1 MAHYHKI
8 LWSEGLFLTQH
19 HFQQFDIWH
28 EQDRA
33 FALRTLA
40 PFAWGAAHMVIDTE
54 AIANRLVTL
63 TEFEGILPDGTTVRA
78 PAVDDPPASR
88 SFDAHFGPT
97 AKSLSV
103 YLALPRLRPGATG
116 VRMDNEETHT
126 PTRFQRAFANL
137 PDTVTGEHEREVA
150 YLKKRLFILFS
161 GEDLEGYD
169 TLKIAE
175 IERNAEGVAQL
186 RPSYVPP
193 AVTISSSAWL
203 INHLR
208 AILETASAKS
218 QTLTDQVR
226 QRTPTLTEF
235 STSDM
240 PNFLKLHT
248 VNCYIPRLAFHFQNP
263 VGHPAELF
271 QLLAQFAGHLCA
283 FEVGMHPR
291 DLPSY
296 RHDDIGGSFALLIPR
311 LRSLLESVVEAKFTR
326 IPLTRID
333 VSRVE
338 GAVENSQLFN
348 TCDFYLGV
356 NAEVTESRLATEF
369 PKHAKVISP
378 EMIERLIGGNLPGA
392 NLIFVQMPPAS
403 VPRKAGMVYFRI
415 DPRGDRWEY
424 IKKSSKIAI
433 YAPPAEFPG
442 WESECLAVEKS

>member
-1 MAHYHKI
+1 MAQYHKI
-8 LWSEGLFLTQH
+8 LWNEGLFLTQH

-40 PFAWGAAHMVIDTE
+40 PFGWGAAHMAIDAE

-63 TEFEGILPDGTTVRA
+63 SEFDGILPDGTTVRA
-78 PAVDDPPASR
+78 PSVDDPPASR
-88 SFDAHFGPT
+88 SFAEHFGPT
-97 AKSLSV
+97 AKTLSV
-103 YLALPRLRPGATG
+103 YLALPRLRPGAAG
-116 VRMDNEETHT
+116 VRMETEETHT
-126 PTRFQRAFANL
+126 PTRFQRAFATL

-175 IERNAEGVAQL
+175 VERNAEGVPQL

-193 AVTISSSAWL
+193 AVAISASSWL
-203 INHLR
+203 ANHIR

-218 QTLTDQVR
+218 QALADQVR

-235 STSDM
+235 SASDM

-248 VNCYIPRLAFHFQNP
+248 VNTYIPRLSFYHQNLNA
-263 VGHPAELF
+263 HPADLF

-291 DLPSY
+291 DLPTY
-296 RHDDIGGSFALLIPR
+296 RHDDIGGTFALLIPK
-311 LRSLLESVVEAKFTR
+311 LRALLESVVEARFTR
-326 IPLTRID
+326 IPLNRVD
-333 VSRVE
+333 VSRLE
-338 GAVENSQLFN
+338 GTIDNAQLFT

-356 NAEVTESRLATEF
+356 NADVSESQLAGGF
-369 PKHAKVISP
+369 PKHAKVVSP
-378 EMIERLIGGNLPGA
+378 DKIERLIGGNLPGA
-392 NLIFVQMPPAS
+392 NLIFVQLPPAS
-403 VPRKAGMVYFRI
+403 VPRRAGMVYFRI
-415 DPRGDRWEY
+415 DPRGDRWDY
-424 IKKSSKIAI
+424 IKKASQIAI

-442 WESECLAVEKS
+442 WEAECLAVEKS